1 MNGLD
6 IVHVW
11 NDQPF
16 LLNDEK
22 PATFVIFIPPKYKF
36 QLSHCNLL
44 INAEACRIERF
55 IKVRMMARKPYKRFG
70 FVIRLLLHMVLF
82 ITIEII
88 GQFLS
93 TLCGILSHGF
103 WGRKNY
109 LFDEFVLKSKVTD
122 TLSVGNCKVT
132 ENA

>member
-1 MNGLD
+1 
-6 IVHVW
+6 
-11 NDQPF
+11 
-16 LLNDEK
+16 
-22 PATFVIFIPPKYKF
+22 
-36 QLSHCNLL
+36 
-44 INAEACRIERF
+44 
-55 IKVRMMARKPYKRFG
+55 MMARKPYNRFG

-93 TLCGILSHGF
+93 TKSLSVWNSKPRFG
-103 WGRKNY
+103 GRKNY
-109 LFDEFVLKSKVTD
+109 LFDEFVLESKVTD

>member
-1 MNGLD
+1 
-6 IVHVW
+6 
-11 NDQPF
+11 
-16 LLNDEK
+16 
-22 PATFVIFIPPKYKF
+22 
-36 QLSHCNLL
+36 
-44 INAEACRIERF
+44 
-55 IKVRMMARKPYKRFG
+55 MMARKPYKRFG

-93 TLCGILSHGF
+93 TKSLSVLNSKPRFG
-103 WGRKNY
+103 GRKNY

>member
-1 MNGLD
+1 
-6 IVHVW
+6 
-11 NDQPF
+11 
-16 LLNDEK
+16 
-22 PATFVIFIPPKYKF
+22 
-36 QLSHCNLL
+36 
-44 INAEACRIERF
+44 
-55 IKVRMMARKPYKRFG
+55 MMARKPYKRFG
-70 FVIRLLLHMVLF
+70 FVIMLLLHMVLF

-93 TLCGILSHGF
+93 TKSLSVWNSKPRFG
-103 WGRKNY
+103 GRKNY

>member
-1 MNGLD
+1 
-6 IVHVW
+6 
-11 NDQPF
+11 
-16 LLNDEK
+16 
-22 PATFVIFIPPKYKF
+22 
-36 QLSHCNLL
+36 
-44 INAEACRIERF
+44 
-55 IKVRMMARKPYKRFG
+55 MMARKPNKRFS

-82 ITIEII
+82 ITIEIL

-93 TLCGILSHGF
+93 TKSFLVWNSKPRF
-103 WGRKNY
+103 WGMKKY